1 MSSNV
6 FLYLLV
12 LIISISLHYV
22 LNSVEIVIIIGRV
35 RYDSRATQRWLSLP
49 IGPIKLAII
58 IITNIIYKTKALRTC
73 ISLFLYFL
81 CIIYII
87 YSKILPSSS
96 RFTCILKSSIIEL
109 VVCTRDRVRVW
120 TCISITG
127 TYIVVIVYFLVRW
140 VGGCVLVYT
149 LLVDVVFMNLICLL
163 YLTLF
168 LKYISLYRDIFNS
181 FILINWNV
189 VCYWV

>member
-1 MSSNV
+1 MPSNV

-35 RYDSRATQRWLSLP
+35 RYDSRATQIWFSLP

-96 RFTCILKSSIIEL
+96 RFTCILKTSIIKL
-109 VVCTRDRVRVW
+109 VVYTRDRVRVW
-120 TCISITG
+120 TCISITV
-127 TYIVVIVYFLVRW
+127 TYIVVIVYFWVRW

-149 LLVDVVFMNLICLL
+149 MTVVVFMNLICLL

-168 LKYISLYRDIFNS
+168 LKYISLYLDIFNS

>member
-35 RYDSRATQRWLSLP
+35 RYDSRATQIWLSLP
-49 IGPIKLAII
+49 IGPIKLTII
-58 IITNIIYKTKALRTC
+58 IITNIIYKTKALSLRTC
-73 ISLFLYFL
+73 ISLFLY
-81 CIIYII
+81 IIYII
-87 YSKILPSSS
+87 NSKILPSSS
-96 RFTCILKSSIIEL
+96 RFTCILKTSIIKL
-109 VVCTRDRVRVW
+109 VVYTRDRVRVW
-120 TCISITG
+120 TCISITV
-127 TYIVVIVYFLVRW
+127 TYIVVVYFWVRW
-140 VGGCVLVYT
+140 IGGCVLVYT
-149 LLVDVVFMNLICLL
+149 VAVVFFMNLIYLL

-168 LKYISLYRDIFNS
+168 LKYISLYWDIFNS

>member
-49 IGPIKLAII
+49 IGPIKLTII
-58 IITNIIYKTKALRTC
+58 IITNIIYKTKALSLRTC
-73 ISLFLYFL
+73 ISLFLY
-81 CIIYII
+81 IIYII
-87 YSKILPSSS
+87 NSKILPSSS

-189 VCYWV
+189 VCYWI